1 MPFPLLVFFYHAT
14 SDAENCLSVIFS
26 EGAGYLTTA
35 EKQAMDE
42 MREKECKLLQ
52 LYKVPIFV
60 LYSETVTINF
70 KVLYFLSGCWLQPS
84 DRWKCN
90 LHN

>member
-1 MPFPLLVFFYHAT
+1 MPFPPSACFYHAT
-14 SDAENCLSVIFS
+14 SDAQNHATSDAQNCLSVIIP

-60 LYSETVTINF
+60 CTLR
-70 KVLYFLSGCWLQPS
+70 Q
-84 DRWKCN
+84 
-90 LHN
+90 